1 MAKKDELRKLGREE
15 LLTLLLAVEE
25 ENESLKKHLAEL
37 QAKLDDKMIRIEKS
51 GNLADAVLEL
61 NGVIASVNDACE
73 QYAMNMRKR
82 SDAELEKS
90 RRMVRETEDEC
101 RRMEWETVERC
112 RQMEREA
119 EEKVR
124 RILREKA
131 E

>member
-25 ENESLKKHLAEL
+25 NKSLKKHLAEL

-51 GNLADAVLEL
+51 ENLADAVLEL
-61 NGVIASVNDACE
+61 NGVIASVDDACE
-73 QYAMNMRKR
+73 QYTMNMRKR

-90 RRMVRETEDEC
+90 RRMVRE
-101 RRMEWETVERC
+101 
-112 RQMEREA
+112 A

-124 RILREKA
+124 RILRGKA